1 MTAAHP
7 RPDLAAYAEAARMS
21 QPELVAALRDLLGA
35 KLVAYLGRVSETRAV
50 RQWAEGTRT
59 IANPEDVERLRI
71 AYRAAR
77 LITERDTPAVAQA
90 WFQGL
95 NPVLDDR
102 ARRCCCATATSPT
115 SAPRYSTLPASSP
128 RWDEPTPHVDDRH
141 PARPDHH
148 QHPGRH
154 AHLSGRVRTQSVG
167 VDAVGVRHRRPLR
180 RPVGRP

>member
-77 LITERDTPAVAQA
+77 LITERDTPAVAQT

-102 ARRCCCATATSPT
+102 A
-115 SAPRYSTLPASSP
+115 PALLLRDGELADVGP
-128 RWDEPTPHVDDRH
+128 QVLNA
-141 PARPDHH
+141 AR
-148 QHPGRH
+148 QF
-154 AHLSGRVRTQSVG
+154 A
-167 VDAVGVRHRRPLR
+167 AVG
-180 RPVGRP
+180 

>member
-1 MTAAHP
+1 MTSAHP
-7 RPDLAAYAEAARMS
+7 RPDLAAYNDAARMS

-35 KLVAYLGRVSETRAV
+35 RLVAYLGRVKETRAV

-77 LITERDTPAVAQA
+77 LIAARDTTAVAQA

-102 ARRCCCATATSPT
+102 A
-115 SAPRYSTLPASSP
+115 PALLLRDGELADVGP
-128 RWDEPTPHVDDRH
+128 MVLAA
-141 PARPDHH
+141 AR
-148 QHPGRH
+148 QF
-154 AHLSGRVRTQSVG
+154 A
-167 VDAVGVRHRRPLR
+167 AVG
-180 RPVGRP
+180 